1 MIKDFWVKFTTRF
14 AVPLLIVSQIVTLY
28 DGWES
33 RTVAREYEMV
43 LKRCIVGHSHSEM
56 VHQEIIT
63 ADGESIILHEDP
75 AVVLPDG
82 CDSLNPINDLAQS
95 FTPQRTMDRWLGKVF
110 LTYKNTK
117 DKLVAWYQ
125 DKFQQK
131 MLEDIRG

>member
-1 MIKDFWVKFTTRF
+1 MKGLWVKFTTRF
-14 AVPLLIVSQIVTLY
+14 AVPMLMFSQIVTLY

-43 LKRCIVGHSHSEM
+43 LKRCIVGHSHSEQ
-56 VHQEIIT
+56 VNESVVSVDGEIIQWSE
-63 ADGESIILHEDP
+63 DSYVILP
-75 AVVLPDG
+75 SG

-110 LTYKNTK
+110 STYKINK
-117 DKLVAWYQ
+117 DKFKAWYE
-125 DKFQQK
+125 DKFQEK